1 MPSSTRFVVLIPV
14 AVAILTGTGQLA
26 VAASSA
32 TTERPL
38 ESAARLE
45 AEGRQAEAIDILV
58 DLLAAADDTDASFRT
73 TVGANLARLYLNLG
87 EYAEAMEV
95 ATTAAADAELAGDR
109 SAQAYAEFIVGMV
122 HRDLNQLEAA
132 RGAFRASARLALDAG
147 NSDQYLR
154 SANEDSNVLVLGGDL
169 EGALEQK
176 LTAIRQLGDKADP
189 SIVISLENDIAYVYA
204 ELGRHIN
211 TLPHLERAWKLSI
224 EEDHHRQAAIIACNL
239 AGNLSVLDELD
250 RAIVW
255 AEKGLAIAESNEL
268 LAVQEL
274 SHAILGDVLFE
285 AGEAVR
291 AAPHLQEAYDLRGRI
306 LNESSAQRIAE
317 LGTRHEAERR
327 EAEIELL
334 RRDAEIRALELA
346 QTRSQRR
353 LLVGGM
359 TALAAF
365 LAVVTIAYRLKVR
378 ANAEIRAAN
387 LDLETA
393 RRHVEELSRTDA
405 LTGVANR
412 RALDER
418 LANEVLRSERSGRPF
433 TVILADIDHFKRIN
447 DSFGHN
453 VGDEVLRELSNRLR
467 ATVRGLDMVGR
478 WGGEEFLIVLPDT
491 DAAGGRKLADKLRSV
506 IGGQPVT
513 LAERSLTVT
522 MTFGVATHWEGSIE
536 HTIHRADEALYRG
549 KYDGRD
555 QVVIG

>member
-1 MPSSTRFVVLIPV
+1 MLLILGAV
-14 AVAILTGTGQLA
+14 AVLTGTGHLA
-26 VAASSA
+26 VATPSA
-32 TTERPL
+32 TTEERL

-45 AEGRQAEAIDILV
+45 AEGKPEEAIDILV
-58 DLLAAADDTDASFRT
+58 DLLAIADDTDSSFRAK
-73 TVGANLARLYLNLG
+73 VGANLARLYLNLG
-87 EYAEAMEV
+87 EYAEAMKV
-95 ATTAAADAELAGDR
+95 ATTAAADAELANDR

-154 SANEDSNVLVLGGDL
+154 SANEESNVLVLGGDL
-169 EGALEQK
+169 EGAVEHK
-176 LTAIRQLGDKADP
+176 LTALRQLGENADP
-189 SIVISLENDIAYVYA
+189 SILISLENDIAYVYA
-204 ELGRHIN
+204 ELGRHADA
-211 TLPHLERAWKLSI
+211 LPHLERAWKLSI

-239 AGNLSVLDELD
+239 AGNLSVISELNG
-250 RAIVW
+250 AIAW

-268 LAVQEL
+268 IPVQEL
-274 SHAILGDVLFE
+274 SHAILGDVLFK
-285 AGEAVR
+285 AGEAAR
-291 AAPHLQEAYDLRGRI
+291 AVPHLQEAYELRGRI

-346 QTRSQRR
+346 QTQSQRR
-353 LLVGGM
+353 MLVGGIA
-359 TALAAF
+359 ALAAF
-365 LAVVTIAYRLKVR
+365 FAVLTIAYRLKVR

-387 LDLETA
+387 RNLETA
-393 RRHVEELSRTDA
+393 HRRVEELSRTDA

-418 LANEVLRSERSGRPF
+418 LANEVLRSERSKNPF

-453 VGDEVLRELSNRLR
+453 VGDEVLRELSKRLR

-491 DAAGGRKLADKLRSV
+491 DAAGGREVAKKLRSV

-522 MTFGVATHWEGSIE
+522 MTFGVATHWKGSIE
-536 HTIHRADEALYRG
+536 DTIQRADEALYRG